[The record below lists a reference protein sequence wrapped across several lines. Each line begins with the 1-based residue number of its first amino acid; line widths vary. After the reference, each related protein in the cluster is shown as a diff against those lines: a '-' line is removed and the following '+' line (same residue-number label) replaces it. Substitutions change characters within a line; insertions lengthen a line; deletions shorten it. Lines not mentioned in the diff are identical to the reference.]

1 VTADL
6 GSNWSWRMKAPAE
19 SRAEHLSLRTGGLSA
34 IALGVMYVVI
44 TVLYVV
50 GGILPESPTD
60 QLRQIAEQT
69 TAWWL
74 ILGLSVATDLLF
86 LPVMWSLWT
95 VLRRVNAGLVL
106 AGVGLVVLF
115 VVLDLA
121 LTWPN
126 FAVLIG
132 LSDDFAA
139 TADDQQRTVLL
150 AAATYAVAVVSSGL
164 FAFYA
169 IMMPGLGILM
179 IGLVMLKA
187 RYGRVAAVVGIATGV
202 LATVAV
208 VGSWFVE
215 AAEAAV
221 IPTSILTTLWVFLVG
236 FTLLRAA
243 RQPAT
248 VG

>member
-1 VTADL
+1 MNTTSS
-6 GSNWSWRMKAPAE
+6 GRTGE
-19 SRAEHLSLRTGGLSA
+19 TSLRVGGMSA
-34 IALGVMYVVI
+34 IALGVLYVAI

-50 GGILPESPTD
+50 GGVLPESPTD
-60 QLRQIAEQT
+60 QLQHLAEHT

-86 LPVMWSLWT
+86 VPVMWSLWA
-95 VLRRVNAGLVL
+95 VLRSVNACLVL
-106 AGVGLVVLF
+106 VGAALVLLF

-132 LSDDFAA
+132 LSDDVAA
-139 TADDQQRTVLL
+139 AEDQQRTVLL
-150 AAATYAVAVVSSGL
+150 AAATYAAAVVSSGL

-169 IMMPGLGILM
+169 ILMPGAGILM
-179 IGLVMLKA
+179 IALVMLKA
-187 RYGRVAAVVGIATGV
+187 RFGRGAAVVGIATGA

-236 FTLLRAA
+236 FALLRAA
-243 RQPAT
+243 RHQPTMNDA
-248 VG
+248 

>member
-1 VTADL
+1 MNATSSGRTGVT
-6 GSNWSWRMKAPAE
+6 
-19 SRAEHLSLRTGGLSA
+19 SLRVGGTSA
-34 IALGVMYVVI
+34 IVLGVLYVVI

-50 GGILPESPTD
+50 GGVLPESPTD
-60 QLRQIAEQT
+60 QLRHLAEHT

-86 LPVMWSLWT
+86 LPVMWSLWA
-95 VLRRVNAGLVL
+95 VLRSVNAGLVL
-106 AGVGLVVLF
+106 AGAALVVLF

-132 LSDDFAA
+132 LGDDFAA
-139 TADDQQRTVLL
+139 ADDQQRTVLL
-150 AAATYAVAVVSSGL
+150 AAATYAAAVVSSGL

-169 IMMPGLGILM
+169 ILMPGAGILM
-179 IGLVMLKA
+179 VALVMLKA
-187 RYGRVAAVVGIATGV
+187 RFGRGAAVVGIATGA

-221 IPTSILTTLWVFLVG
+221 IPTSILTTLWVSLVG
-236 FTLLRAA
+236 FALLRA
-243 RQPAT
+243 PAT
-248 VG
+248 NPR